1 VYVAVIDYHYP
12 YKRLDDTLLQYPQC
26 INKLDSFVILLLP
39 VLLLV
44 ILLNAGL
51 ELAKKITFNKLLLHL
66 VALVTVVAAMLYCS
80 MLFFEG
86 YD

>member
-1 VYVAVIDYHYP
+1 MAVIDYYYP
-12 YKRLDDTLLQYPQC
+12 YKRLDDTLLQYPQY
-26 INKLDSFVILLLP
+26 INKLYSFVILVLP

-44 ILLNAGL
+44 VLLNAGL
-51 ELAKKITFNKLLLHL
+51 ELAKKFIFSKLLLHL
-66 VALVTVVAAMLYCS
+66 VALVTIVAAMIYCG